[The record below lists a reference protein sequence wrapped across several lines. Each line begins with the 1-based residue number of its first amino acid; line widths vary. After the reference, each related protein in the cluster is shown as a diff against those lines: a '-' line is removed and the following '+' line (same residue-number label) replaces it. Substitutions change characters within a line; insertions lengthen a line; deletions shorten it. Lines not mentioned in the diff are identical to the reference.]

1 MQLCQVSD
9 AQLLIPTAHANLLC
23 AEGNIKFTVHKADP
37 TTRTDI
43 CSGAISQWNTW
54 DSVLEQS
61 SAEMDLF
68 AGNSLPIARAINIY
82 SYLREREREGCS
94 QHLKT
99 KNRDTWVTKTGTC
112 LCSSNIFP
120 IGGTQLKTNI
130 LLQVKCSL
138 QP

>member
-82 SYLREREREGCS
+82 SYLKERER
-94 QHLKT
+94 
-99 KNRDTWVTKTGTC
+99 DAA
-112 LCSSNIFP
+112 
-120 IGGTQLKTNI
+120 NI
-130 LLQVKCSL
+130 LKLKIEILGLQKQGPVFAL
-138 QP
+138 ATYFQ